1 MNLNRK
7 QLSFLI
13 TFFSMALVVL
23 GLYNIHLGH
32 EEKEEYV
39 IELSL
44 LEEEDLEKIIEEEI
58 KEMEDMAKADPVK
71 SHMAYNEANKPSF
84 GNPEPLKTLE
94 EIMEEQE
101 MSSDS
106 DDPTDFLSSDSEYAS
121 RVKELAKR
129 RREKQELLGE
139 KEASKEVM
147 TNNLAKRRTSI
158 SYSLVDR
165 RHTSLP
171 IPIYTCIEGGKVVI
185 NIKVDPLGKVIE
197 ADVNK
202 KSSNTLNGCLVD
214 NAIAYAL
221 KSKFNAGE
229 KAEQM
234 GTITYLFQEKQR

>member
-1 MNLNRK
+1 
-7 QLSFLI
+7 
-13 TFFSMALVVL
+13 MALVVL
-23 GLYNIHLGH
+23 GLYNIHLGQ

-44 LEEEDLEKIIEEEI
+44 LEEEDLEKQIEEDL
-58 KEMEDMAKADPVK
+58 KEMEEMAKADPVK

-101 MSSDS
+101 LSSDS
-106 DDPTDFLSSDSEYAS
+106 DDPTDYLSSDSEYAA

-147 TNNLAKRRTSI
+147 TNNLAKRKTSI

-165 RHTSLP
+165 RHSSLP

-202 KSSNTLNGCLVD
+202 KSSSTLNGCLVE
-214 NAIAYAL
+214 NAIEYAL
-221 KSKFNAGE
+221 KSKFNTGV

-234 GTITYLFQEKQR
+234 GTITYLFQGKQR

>member
-23 GLYNIHLGH
+23 GLYNIHLGQ

-44 LEEEDLEKIIEEEI
+44 LEEEDLEKPIEEEL
-58 KEMEDMAKADPVK
+58 KEMEEMAKADPVK

-94 EIMEEQE
+94 EILEEQE
-101 MSSDS
+101 LSSDS
-106 DDPTDFLSSDSEYAS
+106 DDPTDYLSSDSEYAA

-202 KSSNTLNGCLVD
+202 KSSSTLNGCLVD
-214 NAIAYAL
+214 NAIEYAL
-221 KSKFNAGE
+221 KSKFNTGV

>member
-1 MNLNRK
+1 
-7 QLSFLI
+7 
-13 TFFSMALVVL
+13 MALVVL
-23 GLYNIHLGH
+23 GLYNIHLGQ

-44 LEEEDLEKIIEEEI
+44 LEEEDLEKPIEEEL
-58 KEMEDMAKADPVK
+58 KEMEEMAKADPVK

-94 EIMEEQE
+94 EILEEQE
-101 MSSDS
+101 LSSDS
-106 DDPTDFLSSDSEYAS
+106 DDPTDYLSSDSEYAA

-202 KSSNTLNGCLVD
+202 KSSSTLNGCLVD
-214 NAIAYAL
+214 NAIEYAL
-221 KSKFNAGE
+221 KSKFNTGV

-234 GTITYLFQEKQR
+234 GTITYLFQEK

>member
-23 GLYNIHLGH
+23 GLYNIHLGQ

-44 LEEEDLEKIIEEEI
+44 LEEEDLEKQIEEEL
-58 KEMEDMAKADPVK
+58 KDMEEMAKADPVK

-101 MSSDS
+101 LSSDT
-106 DDPTDFLSSDSEYAS
+106 DDPTDFLSSDSEYAA

-185 NIKVDPLGKVIE
+185 NIKVDELGKVIE

-202 KSSNTLNGCLVD
+202 KSSSTLNGCLVD
-214 NAIAYAL
+214 NAIEYAL
-221 KSKFNAGE
+221 KSKFNTGE
-229 KAEQM
+229 KVEQM

>member
-23 GLYNIHLGH
+23 GLYNIHLGQ
-32 EEKEEYV
+32 EEKEDYV

-44 LEEEDLEKIIEEEI
+44 LEEEELEKPIEEEL
-58 KEMEDMAKADPVK
+58 KEMEEMAKADPVK

-94 EIMEEQE
+94 EILEEQE
-101 MSSDS
+101 LSSDS
-106 DDPTDFLSSDSEYAS
+106 DDPTDYLSSDSEYAA

-202 KSSNTLNGCLVD
+202 KSSSTLNGCLVD
-214 NAIAYAL
+214 NAIEYAL
-221 KSKFNAGE
+221 KSKFNTGV